1 MIKTQIKL
9 KPLLILSDGSSF
21 KNVFT
26 FKQIQFKSK
35 DFKQIQ
41 LKKKKKCYLLII
53 QSLMNYSTEN
63 NYSLNKVHEKKK

>member
-41 LKKKKKCYLLII
+41 LKKKKKMLSTNNTKLNELLYRK
-53 QSLMNYSTEN
+53 QLFT
-63 NYSLNKVHEKKK
+63 

>member
-26 FKQIQFKSK
+26 FKQTQFKSK

-41 LKKKKKCYLLII
+41 FKSKKKLL
-53 QSLMNYSTEN
+53 SN
-63 NYSLNKVHEKKK
+63 NNTKLNELIYRKQLFT